1 MKLIKQMLKDT
12 NDRVK
17 RSKINCQNSRV
28 DDIGNREKTIYRE
41 IMTEH
46 LPELSNDKSLRSR
59 DTR

>member
-1 MKLIKQMLKDT
+1 MLKDT